1 MVILLLA
8 LVRSLVIY
16 RPSIMELDL
25 ESKQFKFV
33 LGLLLTTIIYD
44 VTCYTTG
51 KFFMEN
57 SSQVRLVL
65 YHPQTVFNL
74 DKILFSNFE

>member
-51 KFFMEN
+51 K
-57 SSQVRLVL
+57 
-65 YHPQTVFNL
+65 
-74 DKILFSNFE
+74 LFKE